1 MSSILSI
8 NNLSYE
14 IDNKIFFDN
23 FNMDVEDKSFTSII
37 GINGSGKTM
46 LTKLICAIIPTTDK
60 CILDGI
66 YLNKEKVLKYITKI
80 GIATN
85 DFKSPFLFQKVKD
98 ELFYPL
104 SNLGYSD
111 NKIEK
116 IVNKQIK
123 YFNMEN
129 LLDKNTYDLTDGE
142 KSKLLIVLALIHNPK
157 LLVLDDIFSDMNKE
171 EEQYMINKLLELKK
185 HGLTILNITSKLSSI
200 YKSDKVFVLNNYK
213 IEKETSFD
221 ELIKDTK
228 YLEKLG
234 FSIPFEIELSSK
246 LASCNAIDNISL
258 NIEEMGNMLW
268 K

>member
-23 FNMDVEDKSFTSII
+23 FNMDVENKSFTSII
-37 GINGSGKTM
+37 GINRAGKTM

-104 SNLGYSD
+104 SNLGYSE
-111 NKIEK
+111 NKMEK
-116 IVNKQIK
+116 
-123 YFNMEN
+123 
-129 LLDKNTYDLTDGE
+129 
-142 KSKLLIVLALIHNPK
+142 
-157 LLVLDDIFSDMNKE
+157 
-171 EEQYMINKLLELKK
+171 
-185 HGLTILNITSKLSSI
+185 
-200 YKSDKVFVLNNYK
+200 
-213 IEKETSFD
+213 
-221 ELIKDTK
+221 
-228 YLEKLG
+228 
-234 FSIPFEIELSSK
+234 
-246 LASCNAIDNISL
+246 
-258 NIEEMGNMLW
+258 
-268 K
+268 

>member
-1 MSSILSI
+1 MAILSI
-8 NNLSYE
+8 NNLTYK
-14 IDNKIFFDN
+14 DYFKD
-23 FNMDVEDKSFTSII
+23 FNLNIEEKSFTSII
-37 GINGSGKTM
+37 GSNGSGKTM
-46 LTKLICAIIPTTDK
+46 LTKLICAIIPTTNM

-66 YLNKEKVLKYITKI
+66 YLNKEKVLKYIKRI

-116 IVNKQIK
+116 IVNKQAK
-123 YFNMEN
+123 YFNIEN
-129 LLDKNTYDLTDGE
+129 LLDKNTYDLTESE
-142 KSKLLIVLALIHNPK
+142 KSKLLVVLALIHNPK
-157 LLVLDDIFSDMNKE
+157 VLVLDDIFNDMNNKE
-171 EEQYMINKLLELKK
+171 EKEILDKLLELNK
-185 HGLTILNITSKLSSI
+185 HGLTILNITSKLSST
-200 YKSDKVFVLNNYK
+200 YKSDKIFILNNFK
-213 IEKETSFD
+213 IEKETSFK

-234 FSIPFEIELSSK
+234 LDIPMELELSSQ
-246 LASCNAIDNISL
+246 LYSCNVIDHIYL
-258 NIEEMGNMLW
+258 DIEKLGDKLW